1 MQSCASPAWL
11 VRKAGLRV
19 KPTFNAAYTNP
30 RMKSNHPGV
39 SFEAAIFLASFT
51 CILSCNWES
60 PTQDSCASQDKA
72 VCSLLLRL
80 GHQFSSEPE
89 PLHHPDTVSVSPH
102 SPWCRGISAMT
113 TPQQLPEE
121 CRPCSNLCPGQG
133 WRRWTER
140 LCTFN
145 QGYRSLSSHRS
156 VISFQYSTAKLHFPW
171 RFSVKCRA

>member
-1 MQSCASPAWL
+1 MQSCTSPAWL

-39 SFEAAIFLASFT
+39 SFEAAISPASFT

-60 PTQDSCASQDKA
+60 PTQEPAWRNWRWWHCSPGCWCHVLSTEIHRLRRLCTSQEKSKKRPSSNPS
-72 VCSLLLRL
+72 CSLR
-80 GHQFSSEPE
+80 S
-89 PLHHPDTVSVSPH
+89 
-102 SPWCRGISAMT
+102 
-113 TPQQLPEE
+113 
-121 CRPCSNLCPGQG
+121 
-133 WRRWTER
+133 RRWTER

>member
-1 MQSCASPAWL
+1 MQSCASPAWS
-11 VRKAGLRV
+11 VHKAGLRV

-39 SFEAAIFLASFT
+39 SFEAAISPASFT

-60 PTQDSCASQDKA
+60 PTQEPAWRNWRWWHCSPRCWCHVLSTEIHRLRRLCTSQGKSKKRPSSNPSY
-72 VCSLLLRL
+72 SLR
-80 GHQFSSEPE
+80 S
-89 PLHHPDTVSVSPH
+89 
-102 SPWCRGISAMT
+102 
-113 TPQQLPEE
+113 
-121 CRPCSNLCPGQG
+121 
-133 WRRWTER
+133 RRWTEH

-156 VISFQYSTAKLHFPW
+156 VISFQYGTAKLHFPW